1 MVGGAMLLDL
11 AVVAPPACN
20 DNTTL
25 LRLADTFENTI
36 ECPTYKPSEA
46 RLK

>member
-1 MVGGAMLLDL
+1 MVGGTMLLDL
-11 AVVAPPACN
+11 AVEAPPACN

-25 LRLADTFENTI
+25 LRLADTFENTM
-36 ECPTYKPSEA
+36 ECPTNKPSEV